1 MLQDSLLF
9 DEFLPTVQLWQQNL
23 RALVHGRGGEAVI
36 SSEQVA
42 SLNAFLEH
50 VKALGSPA
58 LRDTIAREQAALDL
72 PSKVGLTMD
81 QALVAFQQP
90 GCPDPETTL
99 CLDGGRFRATAAWR
113 DPQGRSGSG
122 HAKPM
127 TADTGYFWFFSPEN
141 VELNVKVLDGRALN
155 GQWWVFSGSL
165 SNVEY
170 TLTVTDTATGAVK
183 VYMNPPGHFG
193 SFGDTAAFEG
203 GPAGSPPSVAPPP
216 VPSACDASGNRLCL
230 NHRRF
235 EVEVAWRDFDGGTG
249 SGHAVDLTDD
259 TGYFWFFSPENVE
272 LVVKALDGRSINGD
286 FWVFYGALSN
296 VEYTVTVRDKFTGAV
311 RTYVNPSGT
320 FASVGDTTAFA
331 GLSASGHG
339 ASPPALDAWSLLL
352 AACGVRL
359 FRKRR

>member
-1 MLQDSLLF
+1 M
-9 DEFLPTVQLWQQNL
+9 
-23 RALVHGRGGEAVI
+23 I
-36 SSEQVA
+36 SSEQAA
-42 SLNAFLEH
+42 SLTAFLEH
-50 VKALGSPA
+50 LRALGSPA
-58 LRDTIAREQAALDL
+58 LRDAITREQAALDL

-99 CLDGGRFRATAAWR
+99 CLDGGRFRATAAWK
-113 DPQGRSGSG
+113 DPQGRTGAG

-127 TADTGYFWFFSPEN
+127 TADTGYLWFFSQEN
-141 VELNVKVLDGRALN
+141 VELVVKVLDGRALN
-155 GQWWVFSGSL
+155 GEWWVFSGSL

-183 VYMNPPGHFG
+183 TYTNPQGHFG
-193 SFGDTAAFEG
+193 SFGDTSAFEG
-203 GPAGSPPSVAPPP
+203 GPAGPASSAAPPP
-216 VPSACDASGNRLCL
+216 VPSACDPSGNRLCL

-235 EVEVAWRDFDGGTG
+235 EVEVAWKDFAGGTG

-272 LVVKALDGRSINGD
+272 LVVKALDGRSINDD

-296 VEYTVTVRDKFTGAV
+296 VEYTVTVRDRFTGAV
-311 RTYVNPSGT
+311 RIYHNPSGT

-331 GLSASGHG
+331 GAWAG
-339 ASPPALDAWSLLL
+339 ARAGLPPALDTWSLLL
-352 AACGVRL
+352 AACGVSL